1 MMKFRPWLALLTL
14 ALVAPL
20 SGCGLLMELAREE
33 TEVLSA
39 SQSKDLLLVARTA
52 KSVYRPG
59 EAVVVEVE
67 LYNSSDKTWK
77 IRTLNASTAPPV
89 GATGSLT
96 FFSGLVKSTRKIQHF
111 PVVSRR
117 EEATM
122 KRIGAAT
129 QEIGPGETIRRKF
142 VHTQMT
148 ERPGSFNLQ
157 VHMEP
162 YWGMSANRSGKI
174 FSSSIS
180 YEVYGAP
187 LLARDSRGLIKL
199 EEAIG
204 IATAAAP
211 GDVNLVDAVL
221 TDDEM
226 GFQKWWINVEFTDA
240 EGEAGRAGYLVDPYF
255 GRIWRE
261 TAPFGPHVRPDTAPP
276 VINSRR
282 RQSS

>member
-1 MMKFRPWLALLTL
+1 MKFRSGLVLLTL
-14 ALVAPL
+14 SVIAPL
-20 SGCGLLMELAREE
+20 NGCTILMELAREE
-33 TEVLSA
+33 TEILSA
-39 SQSKDLLLVARTA
+39 SQSKELLLVARTA

-59 EAVVVEVE
+59 EAIVIEVE
-67 LYNSSDKTWK
+67 LFNSSDETWE

-96 FFSGLVKSTRKIQHF
+96 FWSGLVISTRKIQRF
-111 PVVSRR
+111 PVVSKR

-129 QEIGPGETIRRKF
+129 VEIEPGDSIKRKF

-148 ERPGSFNLQ
+148 EKPGSYNFQ

-162 YWGMSANRSGKI
+162 YWGMTSNRTGPIYSSGTS
-174 FSSSIS
+174 F
-180 YEVYGAP
+180 EVYGPP

-204 IATAAAP
+204 IATAEAP

-221 TDDEM
+221 TEDEM
-226 GFQKWWINVEFTDA
+226 GFQKWWINVEFTDV

-255 GRIWRE
+255 GRISRE
-261 TAPFGPHVRPDTAPP
+261 TEPFGPNVRPDNEPP

-282 RQSS
+282 RPS